1 VTITTCEDCK
11 REIPDGEKR
20 RCIIEDGVSTSW
32 CKECLK
38 KQGPIE
44 DVLKEH
50 YEKEVLVDFRA
61 NLQSG
66 DRVHV
71 IVKDQDC
78 GVMVLK
84 EPSAKGCWYMRG
96 SSNSYNE
103 CWLFPIPEPEKLDMI
118 HKWFELSYA
127 QYLTVPRSIM
137 EAMPDAW
144 QTKMAELLNELDVTY
159 NWRPEGQYRCTLH
172 EPDYGYGEACDRGEE
187 DFDDERFWGLPEH
200 DPLAEYRHPDKKYIE
215 SIKEVPE

>member
-84 EPSAKGCWYMRG
+84 EPSAKGCWYMMG

-103 CWLFPIPEPEKLDMI
+103 CWLFPVPEPEKDPKVITGIVKEGGI
-118 HKWFELSYA
+118 HLTDGSKSIIHPQFFFHEYEGKEIEL
-127 QYLTVPRSIM
+127 T
-137 EAMPDAW
+137 
-144 QTKMAELLNELDVTY
+144 
-159 NWRPEGQYRCTLH
+159 
-172 EPDYGYGEACDRGEE
+172 
-187 DFDDERFWGLPEH
+187 
-200 DPLAEYRHPDKKYIE
+200 
-215 SIKEVPE
+215 IKETKQ